1 MIDFKKLADEPKKDI
16 IDPSIIFASL
26 PNKAKK
32 YGYLRQVQGEV
43 LDQWFQN
50 RNQKII

>member
-1 MIDFKKLADEPKKDI
+1 MIDLKKISSEVKKDI
-16 IDPSIIFASL
+16 INPSVIFASL

-43 LDQWFQN
+43 LN
-50 RNQKII
+50 

>member
-32 YGYLRQVQGEV
+32 IWIFKTSTR
-43 LDQWFQN
+43 
-50 RNQKII
+50 

>member
-32 YGYLRQVQGEV
+32 YGYLR
-43 LDQWFQN
+43 LI
-50 RNQKII
+50 QKYKINILINPC